1 MAALAIV
8 EVERVEQ
15 MLEQARAVRP
25 PVEPAPVLAAPSL
38 QDFLH
43 DNGLLSW
50 MDTDEWRGYVLH
62 VCMIRGRAA
71 R

>member
-1 MAALAIV
+1 MAALAVVDV
-8 EVERVEQ
+8 EPVEE
-15 MLEQARAVRP
+15 MLRQARAVRP
-25 PVEPAPVLAAPSL
+25 PVERAAAAASL

-50 MDTDEWRGYVLH
+50 MDSEEGRGYVLH
-62 VCMIRGRAA
+62 VCMTRGRAA

>member
-1 MAALAIV
+1 MAALAVV
-8 EVERVEQ
+8 EVERVDQ

-25 PVEPAPVLAAPSL
+25 QVEPAPPSL

-50 MDTDEWRGYVLH
+50 MDSDEGRGYVLH